1 MKFLTEAQA
10 EALAAK
16 IKMAP
21 LTEAQEYVIAKRFAE
36 KEPYTVANF
45 LMGNSTSIK
54 SHFRRF
60 RKEEIASMRF
70 DAWKEATGA
79 RWDNQHCRFVIY
91 SAAA

>member
-21 LTEAQEYVIAKRFAE
+21 LTEEQEFAIAKRFAE
-36 KEPYTVANF
+36 RQPWTVANF
-45 LMGNSTSIK
+45 LIGNSSSLK
-54 SHFRRF
+54 SEFRRF
-60 RKEEIASMRF
+60 RKEEINTMRF
-70 DAWKEATGA
+70 EAWKDATGA
-79 RWDNQHCRFVIY
+79 RWDSQHCRFIIF

>member
-10 EALAAK
+10 EVLAAK

-21 LTEAQEYVIAKRFAE
+21 MTEEQEYAIAKRFAE
-36 KEPYTVANF
+36 KEPWTVANF
-45 LMGNSTSIK
+45 LIGNSNSIK
-54 SHFRRF
+54 SAFRRF